1 MTGRGRNRG
10 RSFPRLSSAPQG
22 RPKWRAQ
29 VIANFMFC
37 TGIENSIPTINN
49 GKTRIDQMEAC
60 DHYRRWRDDF
70 DLLHDIGLN
79 YLRYG
84 PPRSEEHT
92 SELQSLMR
100 ISY

>member
-1 MTGRGRNRG
+1 MTCRGRNRG

-60 DHYRRWRDDF
+60 DHYRRWR
-70 DLLHDIGLN
+70 
-79 YLRYG
+79 
-84 PPRSEEHT
+84 RSEEHT

-100 ISY
+100 ISYAVFCLQTKHTNHILTHI